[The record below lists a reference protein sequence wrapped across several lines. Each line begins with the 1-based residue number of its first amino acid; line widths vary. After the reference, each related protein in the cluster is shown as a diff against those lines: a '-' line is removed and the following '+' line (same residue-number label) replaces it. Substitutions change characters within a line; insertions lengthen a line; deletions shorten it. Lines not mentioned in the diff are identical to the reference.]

1 MSEPTRA
8 DAWELLCEWTES
20 DSLRKHA
27 LAVEASMRLYAG
39 VWGEDEERYAITGL
53 VHDCPRWRQKYAA
66 MLEMHKFLTLAITGL
81 RLRSCECPNKMIAII
96 IKVLTEEG

>member
-1 MSEPTRA
+1 MPAIGLPSQKISANAASAYLPEARA
-8 DAWELLCEWTES
+8 
-20 DSLRKHA
+20 
-27 LAVEASMRLYAG
+27 
-39 VWGEDEERYAITGL
+39 AITGL